1 MRHALIA
8 KHEIWDENSF
18 ARQQVTH
25 YKIASPEKCP
35 SDDNLPAK
43 IRHARV
49 GRIFMGILSVGGH
62 FSGGGDSM
70 ESFYGA
76 GDILLTRRHINFV
89 IISPGGGF
97 FMAEAF

>member
-1 MRHALIA
+1 
-8 KHEIWDENSF
+8 
-18 ARQQVTH
+18 
-25 YKIASPEKCP
+25 
-35 SDDNLPAK
+35 
-43 IRHARV
+43 
-49 GRIFMGILSVGGH
+49 MGILSVGGH